1 MRSRS
6 SGAYSETASLPA
18 PKKAAA
24 PVRFPPQQTAP
35 LCYKGAVSGSS
46 MSSEATTEGIR
57 ISVQARY
64 VEQRSDPV
72 RGVFFFAYAVT
83 IHNVGETPAQLKSRH
98 WIITDGKGE
107 EQHVKGPGV
116 VGEQPRL
123 EPGQAFTYESFCPLD
138 TPEGAMRG
146 TYQMVRDDGAAF
158 DAEVATFA
166 LSAPRL
172 LN

>member
-1 MRSRS
+1 VG
-6 SGAYSETASLPA
+6 GAS
-18 PKKAAA
+18 
-24 PVRFPPQQTAP
+24 V
-35 LCYKGAVSGSS
+35 CYKEAVSGSS

-57 ISVQARY
+57 VSVQARY
-64 VEQRSDPV
+64 VEQRSDPARNV
-72 RGVFFFAYAVT
+72 YFFAYAVT
-83 IHNVGETPAQLKSRH
+83 IHNVGTAPAKLESRH
-98 WIITDGKGE
+98 WVITDGKGE

-123 EPGQAFTYESFCPLD
+123 DPDQAFTYESFCPLE

-146 TYQMVRDDGAAF
+146 TYQMVRDDGATF